1 MGRPKGSK
9 TGNVFF
15 NKSKGKW
22 FCEYYVID
30 KDTHKEVVKQK
41 TVSNKE
47 EGKQFLSS
55 LQYQKGN
62 EIFIKNNGIPLGK
75 LMRSNVQRKLDMN
88 LISENQYARVLK
100 TIQIIEKN
108 DIANKKIEDIT
119 SNDIQTYIN
128 SLKDYSN
135 SYIKKLMEQFTQSYT
150 LAMNKGYIT
159 KNPMLDVIKPKSTK
173 ADKEVR
179 AMTIEEQKAFTDYLL
194 DRQTEEEPYKN
205 VYLIQ
210 MYTGLRVGEALAL
223 KSSDI
228 DLRKNL
234 IRVNKTLTVDKD
246 GKVTMGNTTK
256 TYAGIR
262 EVPIPEFI
270 RDSIIEQMEIS
281 KSQKDHQLFMSPKGS
296 YVDNRN
302 VNRILKK
309 RLSELDIT
317 GISTRSLR
325 HTYGT
330 RCVEAGM
337 RAVAIQRLMGH
348 KDVSVTLNIYTSVFN
363 KYKEDE
369 LEKVNNYYKDNE
381 IIRKNIQNIIEDD
394 IYFSED
400 YFNRRL
406 RILKEIYLIEHEQLR
421 TGVISFPE
429 YEENVKILKQLS
441 QREANFDYDED
452 YEKTATLIQTEYIL
466 EQFFNRKNKGERQL
480 T

>member
-9 TGNVFF
+9 TGSVFF

-41 TVSNKE
+41 TVSSEE

-108 DIANKKIEDIT
+108 DIADKKIEDIT
-119 SNDIQTYIN
+119 SDDIQTYIN

-159 KNPMLDVIKPKSTK
+159 KNPMLDVVKPKSTK
-173 ADKEVR
+173 SDKEVR
-179 AMTIEEQKAFTDYLL
+179 AMTLEEQKVFTDYLL
-194 DRQTEEEPYKN
+194 NRQIEEEPYKN

-210 MYTGLRVGEALAL
+210 MYAGLRVGEALAL
-223 KSSDI
+223 KSGDI

-234 IRVNKTLTVDKD
+234 IRVNKTLTTDKN
-246 GKVTMGNTTK
+246 GKVVMGNTTK

-281 KSQKDHQLFMSPKGS
+281 KSQRDHQLFISPNGS

-317 GISTRSLR
+317 GISTHSLR

-348 KDVSVTLNIYTSVFN
+348 KDVSVTLNTYTSVFN

-381 IIRKNIQNIIEDD
+381 IIRKNIPSIIEDD

-441 QREANFDYDED
+441 QQEADFDYDED

>member
-1 MGRPKGSK
+1 MGRPKGNK
-9 TGNVFF
+9 TGSVFF

-30 KDTHKEVVKQK
+30 KDSHKEIIKQK
-41 TVSNKE
+41 TVKNEE
-47 EGKQFLSS
+47 EGKQFLSA

-100 TIQIIEKN
+100 TIEVIEKN

-119 SNDIQTYIN
+119 SDDIQTYIN

-135 SYIKKLMEQFTQSYT
+135 SYIKKLMEQFNQSYT

-159 KNPMLDVIKPKSTK
+159 KNPMVDVIKPKSTK

-179 AMTIEEQKAFTDYLL
+179 AMTIEEQQSFTDYLMTRNIE
-194 DRQTEEEPYKN
+194 DEPYKN
-205 VYLIQ
+205 VFLIQ
-210 MYTGLRVGEALAL
+210 MYMGLRVGEALAL

-234 IRVNKTLTVDKD
+234 LSVNKTLTVDKN
-246 GKVTMGNTTK
+246 GKIAMGNTTK

-270 RDSIIEQMEIS
+270 RDSIIEQIEVS
-281 KSQKDHQLFMSPKGS
+281 KNQSEHQLFISPNGS

-309 RLSELDIT
+309 RLFELGIT
-317 GISTRSLR
+317 GISTHSLR

-337 RAVAIQRLMGH
+337 RAVALQRLMGH
-348 KDVSVTLNIYTSVFN
+348 QDVSVTLNTYTSVFN
-363 KYKEDE
+363 KYKETE
-369 LEKVNNYYKDNE
+369 LDKVNDYYKNNAIIKPQDTILLNDTNSFNDKFKDIRMKTLKKIYDMEKELYNNNE
-381 IIRKNIQNIIEDD
+381 IPLFEYKENVNILNEMKQKGFNYEDD
-394 IYFSED
+394 
-400 YFNRRL
+400 
-406 RILKEIYLIEHEQLR
+406 
-421 TGVISFPE
+421 
-429 YEENVKILKQLS
+429 YEENEITVQI
-441 QREANFDYDED
+441 
-452 YEKTATLIQTEYIL
+452 EYIIKQIWHKL
-466 EQFFNRKNKGERQL
+466 RKGEREIE
-480 T
+480 

>member
-9 TGNVFF
+9 TGSVFF

-41 TVSNKE
+41 TVSSEE

-159 KNPMLDVIKPKSTK
+159 KNPMLDVVKPKSTK

-194 DRQTEEEPYKN
+194 DRQIEEEPYKN

-246 GKVTMGNTTK
+246 GKVIMGNTTK
-256 TYAGIR
+256 TYSGVR

-281 KSQKDHQLFMSPKGS
+281 KNQKDHQLFISPNGS

-309 RLSELDIT
+309 RLLELDIT
-317 GISTRSLR
+317 GISTHSLR

-381 IIRKNIQNIIEDD
+381 IIRKNIPNIIEED
-394 IYFSED
+394 IYFSEN
-400 YFNRRL
+400 YFNRRK
-406 RILKEIYLIEHEQLR
+406 RILKGIYLIEHEQLR
-421 TGVISFPE
+421 TGAISLPE
-429 YEENVKILKQLS
+429 YEENVKILKELS
-441 QREANFDYDED
+441 QREEDFDYDED
-452 YEKTATLIQTEYIL
+452 YEKTETLIQIEYIL
-466 EQFFNRKNKGERQL
+466 GQFLNRQSKGE
-480 T
+480 